1 MTNRRG
7 NPSATLLGDGD
18 VLIAGG
24 GDHDSPGG
32 ISSAEL
38 FHSATLSF
46 QAIGP
51 MHYGRISH
59 TATLL
64 KDGRVLIV
72 GGRGETLATVA
83 ELYDPKTKKFS
94 KTGRLLTRAI
104 NTQPGC
110 FRMVG
115 C

>member
-1 MTNRRG
+1 
-7 NPSATLLGDGD
+7 
-18 VLIAGG
+18 
-24 GDHDSPGG
+24 
-32 ISSAEL
+32 
-38 FHSATLSF
+38 
-46 QAIGP
+46 

-94 KTGRLLTRAI
+94 ETGRLLTRAI